1 MQSYG
6 LTLQTA
12 PATEPLTTAEA
23 KAHLRVEHSDEDA
36 LIDGYTKAARE
47 LVEAR
52 SGLQLVTATWDVTFD
67 DFPCGREPLKLPKW
81 PAQSVTSV
89 AYNDTAGASQTWSA
103 SEYRV
108 DVTRQ
113 PARITP
119 RVDYSYPSTI
129 REPNAVTVRVVAG
142 YGAAAAVPQAAKQ
155 AILLLLAHLY
165 EHRGDAAPQ
174 VTDDVWL
181 AVDSWL
187 RLLDNGEWF
196 G

>member
-6 LTLQTA
+6 LKLITA

-23 KAHLRVEHSDEDA
+23 KAHLRVEHNDEDS

-52 SGLQLVTATWDVTFD
+52 TGVQLVTATWDLTFER
-67 DFPCGREPLKLPKW
+67 FPCGREALKLPKW
-81 PAQSVTSV
+81 PTQSVTSI
-89 AYNDTAGASQTWSA
+89 AFNDTAGAPQTWNA
-103 SEYRV
+103 LEYRV

-113 PARITP
+113 PARVTP
-119 RVDYSYPSTI
+119 RVDYSFPSVI
-129 REPNAVTVRVVAG
+129 REPNAVTVRAVAG

-165 EHRGDAAPQ
+165 EQRGDAAPQ
-174 VTDDVWL
+174 VTEDVWL